1 MQHTLRNSYSFEGK
15 GLHTGAFAHMTIRP
29 AEENAGIVF
38 VRSDIS
44 REARVHPLA
53 CNVSST
59 ARCTTISEGETSVST
74 IEHIMSAAAG
84 LGIDNM
90 LVEIDGPEVPILDGS
105 AMPYVSVIMADEL
118 QEQDAPRK
126 YFEIS
131 ESFHYEDAESGATID
146 ILPADSLSVDL
157 TADFNSKVLG
167 VQHFRYDSGT
177 DYAAE
182 IAPCRTFC
190 FFHELEFL
198 ASKGLIK
205 GGDVENAI
213 VIVEHPVD
221 DATLARMQE
230 LFGVGRLEV
239 CQGYLNNLSLHFPDE
254 IVRHKTLDLLGDF
267 ALLGAPLKGT
277 IIACKTGHRIN
288 SAVCRILSEKY
299 NK

>member
-1 MQHTLRNSYSFEGK
+1 MQHTLKKSYTFEGK
-15 GLHTGAFAHMTIRP
+15 GLHTGAFAHMTISP
-29 AEENAGIVF
+29 AEEDTGIVF
-38 VRSDIS
+38 IRSDIGP
-44 REARVHPLA
+44 EARVRPLA

-59 ARCTTISEGETSVST
+59 ARCTTVSEGEASVST
-74 IEHIMSAAAG
+74 IEHLMSAAAG

-90 LVEIDGPEVPILDGS
+90 IVEIDAQEVPILDGS
-105 AMPYVSVIMADEL
+105 AMPYVSAITADGL

-126 YFEIS
+126 YFEIT
-131 ESFHYEDAESGATID
+131 EPFRYEDAESGATIE

-167 VQHFRYDSGT
+167 VQRFRYDSSI

-182 IAPCRTFC
+182 LAPCRTFC

-230 LFGVGRLEV
+230 LFGVGPLEV
-239 CQGYLNNLSLHFPDE
+239 RQGYLNNLTLHFPDE

-277 IIACKTGHRIN
+277 IIANKTGHRVN